1 MTSAASGPF
10 SYPRLFSSLRLGPV
24 EAPNRIVF
32 GANFTMFTDPAA
44 TFGEPG
50 LYGARYG
57 DYLEERAR
65 GGAGVV
71 IAGQAHVHPTSAYQM
86 PNNAAVWNADAIP
99 GLTGIARRIS
109 AQGALAFIQLAHN
122 GGATGPGTSGLV
134 PWSPS
139 GVSNGPNPSK
149 ALEEEEIRELIDSF
163 ARSAAHAAEAGFE
176 GIELHGAHG
185 YLIHEFLSP
194 LFNRRT
200 DRYGGSLENRMRFL
214 VEVLREVRMTVGDG
228 MAVGVRLVGGDERP
242 EPESLTAGDGAE
254 IARRLEA
261 DGLIDFVNVSPG
273 VSGSGLVRSLYE
285 PHGCVVDTAAT
296 VKAAVVS
303 TPVFAVHRIVTPAE
317 AEAVLGRG
325 DADAVTLVRALI
337 ADPAWPRKAAEGR
350 DDEIRRCT
358 GCNQGCFGN
367 LFRALP
373 ITCVTNPAV
382 GREARLSE
390 KTLRP
395 AGRSRHVVVVGGGP
409 GGLEAAWVAA
419 ARGHEVTLFERST
432 EPGGQ
437 VRLAQRLPGREE
449 LRHFVDWRIDEC
461 ERRGVE
467 LRTGRD
473 VTAQTLLSLA
483 PDAVILAT
491 GGRAGVDTPAKYH
504 PLPLATDGS
513 VELLDHV
520 SALIEPDAVG
530 RRAVVLDAVGFIE
543 GIGLGE
549 LLAEAGREVVL
560 VCPLPTAIML
570 DSETHAGALGRAVAA
585 GVEWMPSTS
594 VTGIEGG
601 TVYLRDRTR
610 GVVQIDAVDSLVVR
624 THSVPED
631 GLYTELQ
638 GVPFEVR
645 RIGDAVAVRSVQEAV
660 YDGHLVG
667 RAV

>member
-1 MTSAASGPF
+1 MTSATSGP
-10 SYPRLFSSLRLGPV
+10 SSHPRLFSPLRLGPV

-86 PNNAAVWNADAIP
+86 PNNAAVWDADAIR
-99 GLTGIARRIS
+99 GLTGIARRIG
-109 AQGALAFIQLAHN
+109 AQGALAFVQLAHN

-139 GVSNGPNPSK
+139 GVSNGPHPSK

-163 ARSAAHAAEAGFE
+163 ARSAAHAAEAGFD

-200 DRYGGSLENRMRFL
+200 DRYGGPLENRMRFL
-214 VEVLREVRMTVGDG
+214 VEVLREVRTTVGDG
-228 MAVGVRLVGGDERP
+228 VAVGVRLVGGEERP
-242 EPESLTAGDGAE
+242 EPESLTAEDGAE

-261 DGLIDFVNVSPG
+261 DGLTDFVNVSPG

-285 PHGCVVDTAAT
+285 PHGCVVETAAT

-317 AEAVLGRG
+317 AEAVLERG
-325 DADAVTLVRALI
+325 DADAVTVVRALI

-382 GREARLSE
+382 GRERRLAE
-390 KTLRP
+390 TTLTP
-395 AGRSRHVVVVGGGP
+395 ADCRRRVVVVGGGP

-419 ARGHEVTLFERST
+419 ARGHDVTLFERST
-432 EPGGQ
+432 ELGGQ

-449 LRHFVDWRIDEC
+449 LGHFVDWRIGEC

-467 LRTGRD
+467 VQTSCD
-473 VTAQTLLSLA
+473 VTAELLTALG
-483 PDAVILAT
+483 PDTAILAT
-491 GGRAGVDTPAKYH
+491 GGRAAVDVPAKFH
-504 PLPLATDGS
+504 PLPLENDGS
-513 VELLDHV
+513 VVLLDHV

-543 GIGLGE
+543 GIGLAE
-549 LLAEAGREVVL
+549 LLAGTGRDVTL
-560 VCPLPTAIML
+560 VCPLPTAMML
-570 DSETHAGALGRAVAA
+570 DSETHADALTRAVVA

-594 VTGIEGG
+594 VTRVEGG
-601 TVYLRDRTR
+601 SVHLRDRAGGRTR
-610 GVVQIDAVDSLVVR
+610 VDAVESVVVR
-624 THSVPED
+624 THGAPED
-631 GLYTELQ
+631 GLYRELRAA
-638 GVPFEVR
+638 PFEVR
-645 RIGDAVAVRSVQEAV
+645 RIGDAVAVRTVQEAV
-660 YDGHLVG
+660 YEGHLAG